1 MMSHTQVSLQRQW
14 INLQPDD
21 TLTLHRA
28 AGQLLQLDGTLLAAA
43 PQRPVRVW
51 LTEEGM
57 AQDVFLQ
64 PGDAY
69 RIRGAGRVV
78 LTLWSG
84 GGARLRLTKDAA
96 WAAPSQPAANRSRS
110 IQSASAC
117 ATAWG
122 ASAMRL

>member
-1 MMSHTQVSLQRQW
+1 MSHTQVSLQRQW
-14 INLQPDD
+14 IDLQPED

-28 AGQLLQLDGTLLAAA
+28 AGRLLQLDSTLLAAA
-43 PQRPVRVW
+43 PQHSVRVW

-57 AQDVFLQ
+57 AEDVFLQ
-64 PGDAY
+64 PGDSY

-84 GGARLRLTKDAA
+84 GGARLRLAA
-96 WAAPSQPAANRSRS
+96 STSPAVQPQPAANRSRS

-117 ATAWG
+117 ATA
-122 ASAMRL
+122 